1 MIENAIVAI
10 DADPY
15 FDIYSS
21 RPDLYSGGL
30 ITIHNASIQNCKTGI
45 KMGKYGLPKPL
56 LNVYNENSTIQNL
69 TLLGCDTGIKLRL
82 NKGLSIIESQFEI
95 NDYGTG
101 IYSISS
107 TMTFENNSMEGGDYG
122 IRYLALY
129 PVLGENSIINND
141 FVTRGLPWRECT
153 LK

>member
-1 MIENAIVAI
+1 M
-10 DADPY
+10 
-15 FDIYSS
+15 
-21 RPDLYSGGL
+21 
-30 ITIHNASIQNCKTGI
+30 
-45 KMGKYGLPKPL
+45 
-56 LNVYNENSTIQNL
+56 
-69 TLLGCDTGIKLRL
+69 

-141 FVTRGLPWRECT
+141 FVNIRTGLEWDSHGSGMHFEVANNNFVCELQST
-153 LK
+153 LLEVVNT